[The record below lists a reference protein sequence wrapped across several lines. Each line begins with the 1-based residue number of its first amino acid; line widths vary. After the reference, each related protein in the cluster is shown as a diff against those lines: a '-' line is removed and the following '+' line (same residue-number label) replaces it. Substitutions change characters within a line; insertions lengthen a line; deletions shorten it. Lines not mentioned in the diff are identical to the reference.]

1 MLNVCISKMF
11 SCTHH
16 HRALQRGIY
25 RNELYMFMYGFVD
38 MHVWGVVSLP
48 IMSLI
53 IFVLTSPDK
62 AFCVIASVPHNWML
76 NIKCMWTVFVSVNVS
91 FYYFI
96 CYAILS
102 IHPSIHPSVYPT
114 TVTLH
119 VCLYLVLYLCTHI
132 NCFKWFYFF
141 LIMYFRKHIRSKV
154 GTLSNIFYTYC
165 NIYSVFLY
173 CFSSEYINI
182 LKNIKLQYLKQKF
195 RVFRL
200 FKVYVLN

>member
-62 AFCVIASVPHNWML
+62 VFCVIASVPHNWML
-76 NIKCMWTVFVSVNVS
+76 NIKCLWTVFVSVNVS

-96 CYAILS
+96 YAILS

-119 VCLYLVLYLCTHI
+119 VFLYLVLYLCTHI
-132 NCFKWFYFF
+132 NRFKWFYFF
-141 LIMYFRKHIRSKV
+141 LIMYFRKHIKV
-154 GTLSNIFYTYC
+154 KLVHYQTYFIHTATYFIQYFCIVFPVNI
-165 NIYSVFLY
+165 
-173 CFSSEYINI
+173 
-182 LKNIKLQYLKQKF
+182 
-195 RVFRL
+195 
-200 FKVYVLN
+200 